1 MKSIRFIT
9 CGLNHALPLGQHNRQ
24 CHMAAMSNPVFH
36 LADRA
41 VIRIC
46 GSDTRDFLQRVIT
59 NDLKLCASGTLQ
71 AGALL
76 TPQGKIICDFLIHGK
91 DDGVVLDIREEAADA
106 LVKRLS
112 LYRLRAN
119 ADITLDSSAFVV
131 AGTGLPDP
139 RSSEL
144 PLRAI
149 ADEKPEADG
158 TTRQAGLEIESGVAA
173 FGRDYGEAEVFPT
186 DVNLDLYGGIAW
198 KKGCF
203 IGQEVLSR
211 MKRRGTI
218 RKRTVAVAAN
228 SAEPAMGDV
237 ITAGDVPLGNI
248 TSSAGRH
255 ALAILRLDRLDAAS
269 EAPTLN
275 GEAVTISPPPI
286 SPD

>member
-1 MKSIRFIT
+1 
-9 CGLNHALPLGQHNRQ
+9 
-24 CHMAAMSNPVFH
+24 MAVMSNPVFH

-46 GSDTRDFLQRVIT
+46 GPDTRDFLQRVIT
-59 NDLKLCASGTLQ
+59 NDLKLCAPDTLQ
-71 AGALL
+71 TGALL
-76 TPQGKIICDFLIHGK
+76 TPQGKVICDFLIHGK

-112 LYRLRAN
+112 LYRLRAK
-119 ADITLDSSAFVV
+119 ADITRDSDAFVV
-131 AGTGLPDP
+131 AGTGLADP
-139 RSSEL
+139 RSPQL
-144 PLRAI
+144 PQRTI
-149 ADEKPEADG
+149 ASDKPAADG
-158 TTRQAGLEIESGVAA
+158 TTRQAELEISAGIPA

-218 RKRTVAVAAN
+218 RKRTVAVA
-228 SAEPAMGDV
+228 SASADLAKGDIV
-237 ITAGDVPLGNI
+237 TADDVPLGNI
-248 TSSAGRH
+248 TSSTGKN
-255 ALAILRLDRLDAAS
+255 ALAILRLDRLEAAS
-269 EAPTLN
+269 ETPAVN
-275 GEAVTISPPPI
+275 GEAVTISPPSI

>member
-1 MKSIRFIT
+1 
-9 CGLNHALPLGQHNRQ
+9 
-24 CHMAAMSNPVFH
+24 MSNPVFH

-46 GSDTRDFLQRVIT
+46 GPDTRDFLQRVIT

-173 FGRDYGEAEVFPT
+173 FGRDYGDADVFPT

-218 RKRTVAVAAN
+218 RKRTVAVASTSVDLA
-228 SAEPAMGDV
+228 AGGIV
-237 ITAGDVPLGNI
+237 TAGDVPLGNI
-248 TSSAGRH
+248 TSSAGKN